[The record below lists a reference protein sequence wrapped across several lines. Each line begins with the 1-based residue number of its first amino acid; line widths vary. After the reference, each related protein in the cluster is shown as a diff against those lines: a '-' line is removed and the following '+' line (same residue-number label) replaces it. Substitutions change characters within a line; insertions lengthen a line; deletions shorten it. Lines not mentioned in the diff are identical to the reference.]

1 MELITIILWG
11 LPLLVIA
18 YVVLIFQ
25 ELNAIKSQEDL
36 LPKPEEVEVDISD
49 EAGSFQ
55 PTFIDK
61 DAAPKVVRP
70 MPEQQKEEP
79 SADKSVV
86 QPPSGKEDKEGKEE
100 QKDKESKK
108 PEANEGAPQDTE
120 APADNAAEPMMADEA
135 TRMRIQELVDA
146 KREEMHAEE
155 MAEEE
160 KKSEQKEPDNQQRD
174 NENGKGK
181 KSKSTKPS
189 NSVSPDVKGA
199 DGARKRK
206 RRPIPAFFY
215 YVANVEPQDTVLC
228 GGQTAESLSEEA
240 GRVSADK
247 VAMLAKKI
255 DAEWE
260 ESDTEPRELD
270 EDEQIAIEMAKK
282 RNHGRKI
289 PTVNF

>member
-1 MELITIILWG
+1 MELITIVLWG

-25 ELNAIKSQEDL
+25 ELHAIKSQEDL

-61 DAAPKVVRP
+61 DAAPKVVSP
-70 MPEQQKEEP
+70 MPEQQKDEP

-86 QPPSGKEDKEGKEE
+86 QPPSGKEEKES
-100 QKDKESKK
+100 KESKK
-108 PEANEGAPQDTE
+108 PDANDEVPQNITV
-120 APADNAAEPMMADEA
+120 PADNAAEPIMADEA
-135 TRMRIQELVDA
+135 TRRRIQELVDA
-146 KREEMHAEE
+146 KREEMYAEE

-160 KKSEQKEPDNQQRD
+160 KKSEQKEPDDQQRD
-174 NENGKGK
+174 SENGKGK
-181 KSKSTKPS
+181 KSKSPKPS
-189 NSVSPDVKGA
+189 NSVSPDVKGSDA
-199 DGARKRK
+199 ARKRK

-282 RNHGRKI
+282 RNRGRNI